1 MSITTLDQLIAGMRP
16 AVDFYKSITPTLVA
30 SRPHS
35 LFYLGGLPG
44 AATASSAGLS
54 GEALT
59 SYAGQLPYGNPA
71 SGSSYLARFQGQA
84 TIAGTLL
91 LCDRLWQNSGIT
103 ITSTGSQT
111 ITSATFPA
119 RDNNGSTN
127 GEGVLVGVE
136 VSAATGAGTPTLT
149 LGYTNSDGTNSRTAT
164 NLYATV
170 ASSAIGAFYPIGLQ
184 AGDKGVRSIETYQ
197 QSATWTSGTIHLV
210 AYRVLSRLD
219 LGATPVNAIDA
230 LVGGM
235 PRAYDNTVPFLIFIP
250 STTTASYIS
259 GHVIWS
265 HG

>member
-16 AVDFYKSITPTLVA
+16 ATDFYKSITPTLVA

-35 LFYLGGLPG
+35 LFYLAGLPG

-59 SYAGQLPYGNPA
+59 SYAGQLPYGNPV

-103 ITSTGSQT
+103 ITSTSSQT

-136 VSAATGAGTPTLT
+136 VSATTGSGSPTLT
-149 LGYTNSDGTNSRTAT
+149 VGYTNSDGTAGRSAS
-164 NLYATV
+164 NLFVT
-170 ASSAIGAFYPIGLQ
+170 ASSSTIGVFHPIGLQ

-219 LGATPVNAIDA
+219 LGSTPINAIDA